1 MLPGAPSRLP
11 PSFPLRRALA
21 LACPGEPLGAWLRLG
36 RWPLHLRASGCALL
50 ASQDLGWL
58 LRRCPRV
65 LVRHGSGPIVLDAP
79 QLIAWRTLQIVVGAP
94 FLPPVHE
101 LQALYPGLRVH
112 QGRISLPLG
121 PDGAEPALA
130 ACAAA
135 RVPVAATWIDYG
147 GPPAGVSNRAGRAHA
162 PARGPSG

>member
-1 MLPGAPSRLP
+1 
-11 PSFPLRRALA
+11 
-21 LACPGEPLGAWLRLG
+21 
-36 RWPLHLRASGCALL
+36 
-50 ASQDLGWL
+50 
-58 LRRCPRV
+58 
-65 LVRHGSGPIVLDAP
+65 VLDAQ

-112 QGRISLPLG
+112 QGRIALPLG

-147 GPPAGVSNRAGRAHA
+147 VPPAGVAKRAGLALA